1 MRCYLV
7 KLRRPNGVE
16 RFRYAATNADAKEVK
31 EQMCNVF
38 DLGSRTKEITI
49 TQAEIPMQKADLLE
63 FINRLAVKLDVDVR
77 ED

>member
-31 EQMCNVF
+31 EQFCTAF
-38 DLGSRTKEITI
+38 DLGPRTKEVTI
-49 TQAEIPMQKADLLE
+49 TQAEVPLQKADLLE
-63 FINRLAVKLDVDVR
+63 LLNGFAKKLDVD
-77 ED
+77 EGE